1 MRRNPR
7 SNPSFSY
14 LSLLWSIL
22 PLPPDPP
29 TQDIRYQIEKGQHEI
44 HIYSARSFW
53 AVLRSNWCRYSSG
66 AMLANGQGLDRDWS
80 PFLDFIVS
88 QEGVSPMAPLISG
101 HFSALL
107 QTCSSHMS
115 FISQNSSGSRGILVI
130 LVMHQIWSEKIENSV
145 LCFCCTSDMVLYRL
159 IWEKQWASL
168 NFVPTHLFSKI
179 WDFFVP
185 GTHWQ
190 FLVK

>member
-7 SNPSFSY
+7 SNPPFSY

-115 FISQNSSGSRGILVI
+115 FISQNSSCSRAILVI
-130 LVMHQIWSEKIENSV
+130 LVMHQIWSEKFENSV
-145 LCFCCTSDMVLYRL
+145 LCFCCISDMVLYRL

-168 NFVPTHLFSKI
+168 TLFQHI
-179 WDFFVP
+179 CLARFEIFVP
-185 GTHWQ
+185 GTY
-190 FLVK
+190 